1 MKRRI
6 IALLLG
12 AVMAAS
18 VLAGCGSSGG
28 SSETA
33 SSGSV
38 ETGAD
43 TADTQAG
50 ANDSSSAAGAVELTI
65 GSGQTCQTL
74 DPTYDYD
81 GWYALRYGVCQTL
94 TRMTDDFGIEGW
106 LAESYAP
113 NDDNTVWTFTLQDGI
128 TFSNGDACDAAAVRD
143 CLEYIFANSNR
154 APETSFFAPESIEAD
169 GLVLTITTASPEPI
183 LPNKLADPL
192 FAVFD
197 VSALTDDPADDG
209 VIGTGPFVYE
219 SFDAASRTC
228 VVVKNDAYWNGAVA
242 ADRITFMYTEDQN
255 VLTMGLQ
262 SEDGYDAVYNVSM
275 TDIGL
280 FENDSAYTVS
290 RSASGR
296 TAHGFMNQ
304 SEGSVLSDPVLRQAI
319 MMCVDKATVCAVQL
333 NGQYEPGVTPV
344 TSAAPDYGYASL
356 EDPYAYD
363 PDAAA
368 AMLDDAGYLD
378 IDGDGFRETPDGE
391 AIDIGFTYYT
401 GRPEQQ
407 IFVEAVQT
415 LAAQYIGIR
424 ITPVQHD
431 TATVMD
437 ELDQGS
443 YDMLMMSINV
453 LNMADPENHFNEYFK
468 TGGAHAAFGWDNAEF
483 TAIMDELSVTAGTEA
498 REALVTQASQI
509 LLDDAVCMFFCYPV
523 INFTMR
529 SNVTG
534 LEQTPADYYW
544 VNETTT
550 VS

>member
-1 MKRRI
+1 
-6 IALLLG
+6 
-12 AVMAAS
+12 
-18 VLAGCGSSGG
+18 
-28 SSETA
+28 
-33 SSGSV
+33 
-38 ETGAD
+38 
-43 TADTQAG
+43 
-50 ANDSSSAAGAVELTI
+50 
-65 GSGQTCQTL
+65 
-74 DPTYDYD
+74 
-81 GWYALRYGVCQTL
+81 
-94 TRMTDDFGIEGW
+94 
-106 LAESYAP
+106 
-113 NDDNTVWTFTLQDGI
+113 
-128 TFSNGDACDAAAVRD
+128 
-143 CLEYIFANSNR
+143 
-154 APETSFFAPESIEAD
+154 
-169 GLVLTITTASPEPI
+169 
-183 LPNKLADPL
+183 
-192 FAVFD
+192 
-197 VSALTDDPADDG
+197 
-209 VIGTGPFVYE
+209 
-219 SFDAASRTC
+219 
-228 VVVKNDAYWNGAVA
+228 
-242 ADRITFMYTEDQN
+242 MYTEDQN